1 MDKKNPVRTCIGCYE
16 AKDKKELLRLV
27 KQPEG
32 MIAVDVSG
40 RMNGRGAYL
49 CRNNDCLV
57 KAVKK
62 RGLERSFKMAISD
75 EVVKSLYE
83 QFSKAIAE

>member
-62 RGLERSFKMAISD
+62 RGLCRRTCNWQEW
-75 EVVKSLYE
+75 
-83 QFSKAIAE
+83 QN